1 VRVRRHGQA
10 IFVALL
16 GGVVTA
22 PGAAAQRADTGFVRG
37 EYVSGEGRRAYRLYL
52 PAGRGQHPPL
62 VVLLHGCTQDPEDLA
77 LGTRFNEH
85 AAEAGALVLYPDQ
98 PVDANPKKCWN
109 WFDPA
114 HQSRGRGEPALLAA
128 MAQEIAARYRAD
140 PRRIFVAGLS
150 AGGAMAVVAGIAYPD
165 VFAAVGSHSGVG
177 WRVARDLPSGL
188 AAMQGGPAQT
198 DSLARLARD
207 AMGSR
212 ARAVP
217 LIALHGT
224 ADSVVRLAATE
235 QMVAQ
240 FVALRGLLHP
250 GEASLSADSS
260 RAERGGSSYTVHRY
274 RDAQGHVVIE
284 EWLVGGLGHAW
295 SGGSPQRRWA
305 DPRGPDAAQE
315 MLRFF
320 LEHPRGD

>member
-1 VRVRRHGQA
+1 VRRHGRG
-10 IFVALL
+10 IVLALL

-22 PGAAAQRADTGFVRG
+22 SGAVAQGADTGFVHG
-37 EYVSGEGRRAYRLYL
+37 EYVSGEGRRAYRLFL
-52 PAGRGQHPPL
+52 PAGRGEHPPL
-62 VVLLHGCTQDPEDLA
+62 VVLLHGCAQDPDDLA

-85 AAEAGALVLYPDQ
+85 AAEAGALVLYPEQ
-98 PVDANPKKCWN
+98 PVDANPKRCWN

-114 HQSRGRGEPALLAA
+114 HQSRGSGEPALLAG
-128 MAQEIAARYRAD
+128 MAREIAVRHGVDQTRT
-140 PRRIFVAGLS
+140 FVAGLS
-150 AGGAMAVVAGIAYPD
+150 AGGAMAVVLGIAYPD
-165 VFAAVGSHSGVG
+165 VFAAIGSHSGVG

-188 AAMQGGPAQT
+188 AAMQGGRTET
-198 DSLARLARD
+198 DSLARSARD

-212 ARAVP
+212 ARFVP

-224 ADSVVRLAATE
+224 ADSIVRPTATE

-240 FVALRGLLHP
+240 FVALSNLLRP

-260 RAERGGSSYTVHRY
+260 RAESGGYPYTLRRY
-274 RDAQGHVVIE
+274 RDAHGKAVVE

-305 DPRGPDAAQE
+305 DPRGPDAARE